1 MHRPRVDISAT
12 GPSTMLPITGWRS
25 TSSFVNRLLTL
36 IVRLP
41 QPMPQNAWWATK
53 VMREELW
60 PILTGVREARKPAA
74 VSLASISASL

>member
-41 QPMPQNAWWATK
+41 EPMPQNA
-53 VMREELW
+53 
-60 PILTGVREARKPAA
+60 
-74 VSLASISASL
+74 